1 MYQRPYLLIATVA
14 EEFIVIFNE
23 NGEVN
28 FNLRLSA
35 KNTIMNINIEIV
47 SIENSR
53 KLINS

>member
-1 MYQRPYLLIATVA
+1 MYQRPYLLITTVA